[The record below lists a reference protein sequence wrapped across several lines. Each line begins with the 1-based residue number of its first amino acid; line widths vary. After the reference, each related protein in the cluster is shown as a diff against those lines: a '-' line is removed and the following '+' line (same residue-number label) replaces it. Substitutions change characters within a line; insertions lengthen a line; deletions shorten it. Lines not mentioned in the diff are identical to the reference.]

1 MRGLSYPSHSKR
13 RGALSFY
20 FTGAFLIGGPV
31 RNRDREKSG
40 ETGSCEPE
48 LQAGRLRAYN
58 KNAPEKEA
66 LAEFPTKPQTLKP
79 QNYKRG
85 VSI

>member
-58 KNAPEKEA
+58 ENAPEKEA
-66 LAEFPTKPQTLKP
+66 LERWPSFLQNRKP
-79 QNYKRG
+79 
-85 VSI
+85 

>member
-13 RGALSFY
+13 RGALSFLFY
-20 FTGAFLIGGPV
+20 GRFFNWRTG
-31 RNRDREKSG
+31 EKPRPR
-40 ETGSCEPE
+40 ETGSCELE

-58 KNAPEKEA
+58 KNASEKEA
-66 LAEFPTKPQTLKP
+66 LAEFPAKPQTLKP